1 MPDRDLARY
10 QDALLTLL
18 SRQDADDT
26 ERMARLTSDP
36 AFAPY
41 AAHVATF
48 DRDLV
53 ALGAGITQ
61 TWCRPRAR
69 RGKSRSSR

>member
-1 MPDRDLARY
+1 VPDRDLARY

-18 SRQDADDT
+18 SRNDADDT
-26 ERMARLTSDP
+26 ERMARLSSDA

-41 AAHVATF
+41 AGYVATF

-61 TWCRPRAR
+61 TWGRPRAR
-69 RGKSRSSR
+69 RAKPR

>member
-1 MPDRDLARY
+1 MSDRDLARY
-10 QDALLTLL
+10 QDALLSLFW
-18 SRQDADDT
+18 REDADDT
-26 ERMARLTSDP
+26 ERMARLSSDP

-61 TWCRPRAR
+61 RWGRPRVR
-69 RGKSRSSR
+69 RAKSR